1 MMEVFA
7 AFTKSLR
14 DLTRADV
21 LWQAAWPPLVALV
34 VWVLVA
40 VAVWAH
46 GVAFMASI
54 VSMVPQLPWSGW
66 EWVAHWAAV
75 FLLLAAFA
83 SLVYLTAIFL
93 VAVFA
98 LPRLINLVAT
108 RDYPELGRHG
118 ENVFWG
124 SLGNTLASGAIFM
137 AGCMVMLPLLLIP
150 GALLVLPL
158 LWGSWFNQR
167 TFRFDALAEHAT
179 PAELQVLIRE
189 NRSRFHFAGLGTAA
203 AAHVPLVNLLVP
215 AFTAL
220 VFVHLGLAALRRRR
234 QEGGIEL

>member
-1 MMEVFA
+1 MIEVFA

-14 DLTRADV
+14 DLTRAEV
-21 LWQAAWPPLVALV
+21 LWQALWPPLLALLAWAAVAF
-34 VWVLVA
+34 
-40 VAVWAH
+40 AVWAH
-46 GVAFMASI
+46 GVALMARI
-54 VSMVPQLPWSGW
+54 VPELPWSGW

-83 SLVYLTAIFL
+83 SLVYFTAIFL

-98 LPRLINLVAT
+98 LPRLINLVAA

-124 SLGNTLASGAIFM
+124 SLGNTLGAGAIFVV
-137 AGCMVMLPLLLIP
+137 GCMLMLPLLLIP

-158 LWGSWFNQR
+158 FWGSWLNQR

-179 PAELQVLIRE
+179 RAEMQRLVAD
-189 NRSRFHFAGLGTAA
+189 NRSRFYFAGLGTAA
-203 AAHVPLVNLLVP
+203 AAHLPLFNLLAP

-234 QEGGIEL
+234 REGGIDL